1 MAGYRLTRRA
11 DGDLDGIYEY
21 TIANFGLR
29 QARNYLNGLLRC
41 FEYLGESPAAGSRA
55 ERLAPGL
62 RRYPYRSHTVF
73 YMPEDS
79 GVLVVRVLHERMDAP
94 RHFVE

>member
-21 TIANFGLR
+21 TIAKFGLR

-41 FEYLGESPAAGSRA
+41 FEFLAESPAAGSRA

-62 RRYPYRSHTVF
+62 RRYPYRSHGVF
-73 YMPEDS
+73 YIPEDS